1 MHPSRVWSG
10 AMSNFF
16 SNVVAGGLGAVLG
29 TALITVLVFAWTRGR
44 LAGASRRERRSAA
57 RAERARERERAR
69 RQQAVQARI
78 QQAEMTGELAPI
90 AVSGR
95 NPATVTYH
103 DGSVSYFFDDHDAYV
118 TALRSGQYPPDRTIP
133 RPPPVVG

>member
-29 TALITVLVFAWTRGR
+29 TALITVLVFASKRGR
-44 LAGASRRERRSAA
+44 VAGVRWRERRAAA
-57 RAERARERERAR
+57 RAERARGCERAR
-69 RQQAVQARI
+69 RQQAVQDRI
-78 QQAEMTGELAPI
+78 QQAEMAGESAPI
-90 AVSGR
+90 SVSGR

-118 TALRSGQYPPDRTIP
+118 TAMRSGQYPLKRTIP

>member
-1 MHPSRVWSG
+1 
-10 AMSNFF
+10 MSNFF

-29 TALITVLVFAWTRGR
+29 TALITAVVFALKRGR
-44 LAGASRRERRSAA
+44 VAGVGWRERRAAA
-57 RAERARERERAR
+57 RAERARGRERAR

-78 QQAEMTGELAPI
+78 QRAEMAGELAPI

-103 DGSVSYFFDDHDAYV
+103 DGSVSYFFDDQNAYV
-118 TALRSGQYPPDRTIP
+118 TAMRSGLYPPDRTIP
-133 RPPPVVG
+133 CPPPVVG